1 MNAVYLLLL
10 LKTTP
15 SMPDQVASKDILHP
29 PSRRKKLLGTCIV
42 DLSPI
47 NSGDAAQ
54 QLNHNFNAIFMI
66 SSGQVGS
73 ILVDDQMRHHRVY
86 VSAIRTGTVP
96 GQVNMSLTNEV
107 TRAIHKPCSAT
118 LTDAGRRLSS

>member
-15 SMPDQVASKDILHP
+15 SLPDQVASKDILHP

-42 DLSPI
+42 VSPI

>member
-66 SSGQVGS
+66 SSGQARIDQGS
-73 ILVDDQMRHHRVY
+73 IFVDDQMRHHRVY

-96 GQVNMSLTNEV
+96 G
-107 TRAIHKPCSAT
+107 
-118 LTDAGRRLSS
+118 